1 MQAKMFIHLITC
13 MIPPVWGCSTSC
25 SPDAGQNASDSF
37 NEDSSIDGRSWR
49 WFGAGKTRRGVIIT
63 NRLDHWRYHAWK
75 GRCTDTFTVL
85 RMYIDICM
93 YKDANRQVI
102 LCSIG
107 LHPLWGCWPKKLRLN
122 ICAGPVTR
130 PINAEE
136 AKCYGWP
143 DGPTYLNIDY

>member
-85 RMYIDICM
+85 HMTASPRRQHLCFKEGQNGNFEWMEMEKQVNKNDSDSSDIIS
-93 YKDANRQVI
+93 KR
-102 LCSIG
+102 
-107 LHPLWGCWPKKLRLN
+107 K
-122 ICAGPVTR
+122 ICIHLAR
-130 PINAEE
+130 RI
-136 AKCYGWP
+136 KFSQCY
-143 DGPTYLNIDY
+143 